1 MASITL
7 DHIGKSY
14 TAGVTVIR
22 DLSFEIKD
30 GEFMVFV
37 GPSGCGKSTVL
48 RMIAGLE
55 TVTSGTLKIGDRVVN
70 DVHPKDRDI
79 AMVFQSYALY
89 PHMTVYDNIAF
100 GLQIRK
106 IPEAEIKKR
115 VQEAA
120 DTLGLNAYLDRKPKA
135 LSGGQRQRVALG
147 RAIVRNPS
155 VFLFDEP
162 LSNLDAEL
170 RVHMRAELSKLQRR
184 LKTTTVYVT
193 HDQVEAMTMGHRIAV
208 LRPCGT
214 DPNVTNL
221 TQIGTPME
229 IYDTPANLFTAGF
242 MGTPKMNLLKAKITD
257 DGHDV
262 VFYGVRMPV
271 SPAFGAAAQ
280 RHKGRDVILGIRPEH
295 IGAAHEV
302 DWKSD
307 CSISGTIE
315 ILEPLG
321 HEVIVHF
328 QVQGET
334 VSGRLRSH
342 VALPRPGDP
351 ISLQVRTEAMHLF
364 DPSTEKRLAA

>member
-7 DHIGKSY
+7 DHVGKAY
-14 TAGVTVIR
+14 TPEVTVIR
-22 DLSFEIKD
+22 DLTFDIKD

-55 TVTSGTLKIGDRVVN
+55 TITSGTISIGERVVN

-106 IPEAEIKKR
+106 IPQDEIKKR

-170 RVHMRAELSKLQRR
+170 RVHMRAELSKLQRK

-208 LRPCGT
+208 LRPCGS
-214 DPNVTNL
+214 DPKVGNL
-221 TQIGTPME
+221 TQVGTPME

-262 VFYGVRMPV
+262 MFYGVRMPV
-271 SPAFGAAAQ
+271 SQQFKEAAQ
-280 RHKGRDVILGIRPEH
+280 KYKGRDVMLGIRPEH
-295 IGAAHEV
+295 IGAAHET
-302 DWKSD
+302 DWTSD
-307 CSISGTIE
+307 CSITGAIE

-328 QVQGET
+328 ELQGQT

-342 VALPRPGDP
+342 VALPAPGDA
-351 ISLQVRTEAMHLF
+351 ITLQVRTEAMHLF
-364 DPSTEKRLAA
+364 DPVSEQRLH

>member
-7 DHIGKSY
+7 DHLCKAY
-14 TAGVTVIR
+14 TPTVTVIR
-22 DLSFEIKD
+22 DLSFDIRD

-106 IPEAEIKKR
+106 IPDAEIKKR

-170 RVHMRAELSKLQRR
+170 RVHMRAELSKMQRR

-193 HDQVEAMTMGHRIAV
+193 HDQVEAMTMGHRICV
-208 LRPCGT
+208 LRPCGA
-214 DPNVTNL
+214 DPATSNL
-221 TQIGTPME
+221 TQVGTPME

-242 MGTPKMNLLKAKITD
+242 MGTPKMNLLKARITD
-257 DGHDV
+257 DGDDV
-262 VFYGVRMPV
+262 LFYGLRMPV
-271 SPAFGAAAQ
+271 SAQFRDAA
-280 RHKGRDVILGIRPEH
+280 RKHKGREVVLGIRPEH
-295 IGAAHEV
+295 IGAAHEI
-302 DWKSD
+302 DWTSD
-307 CSISGTIE
+307 TTISGAVE
-315 ILEPLG
+315 IVEPLG

-328 QVQGET
+328 EVQGQT

-342 VALPRPGDP
+342 HNMPGPGDP
-351 ISLQVRTEAMHLF
+351 ITLQVRTEAMHLF
-364 DPSTEKRLAA
+364 DPKTEQRLG

>member
-1 MASITL
+1 MASITI
-7 DHIGKSY
+7 DHLGKAY
-14 TAGVTVIR
+14 TPEVTVIR
-22 DLSFEIKD
+22 DLNFDIKD

-55 TVTSGTLKIGDRVVN
+55 TITSGTISIGDRVVN
-70 DVHPKDRDI
+70 EVHPKDRDI

-106 IPEAEIKKR
+106 IAPDDIKKR

-120 DTLGLNAYLDRKPKA
+120 DTLGLNAFLDRKPKA

-170 RVHMRAELSKLQRR
+170 RVHMRAELSKLQRT

-208 LRPCGT
+208 LRPCGS
-214 DPNVTNL
+214 DPKVSNL

-242 MGTPKMNLLKAKITD
+242 MGTPKMNLLKAKLTD

-262 VFYGVRMPV
+262 MFYGVRMPV
-271 SPAFGAAAQ
+271 SQQFKQAAQ
-280 RHKGRDVILGIRPEH
+280 KYKGRDVIVGIRPEH

-307 CSISGTIE
+307 CSITGTVE
-315 ILEPLG
+315 IPEPLG

-328 QVQGET
+328 NLQGET
-334 VSGRLRSH
+334 IAGRLRSH
-342 VALPRPGDP
+342 VSLPVPGDS
-351 ISLQVRTEAMHLF
+351 ITLQVRTEAMHLF
-364 DPSTEKRLAA
+364 DPVSELRLR

>member
-7 DHIGKSY
+7 DHVGKAY
-14 TAGVTVIR
+14 TPEVTVIR
-22 DLSFEIKD
+22 DLSFDIRD

-55 TVTSGTLKIGDRVVN
+55 SITSGRILIGDRVVN

-106 IPEAEIKKR
+106 LPEAEIKQR
-115 VQEAA
+115 VQAAA
-120 DTLGLNAYLDRKPKA
+120 DTLGLTAFLDRKPKA

-170 RVHMRAELSKLQRR
+170 RVHMRAELSKLQRN

-193 HDQVEAMTMGHRIAV
+193 HDQVEAMTMGHRIAI
-208 LRPCGT
+208 LRPCGS
-214 DPNVTNL
+214 DAGVSNL
-221 TQIGTPME
+221 TQVGTPME
-229 IYDTPANLFTAGF
+229 VYDTPANLFTAGF
-242 MGTPKMNLLKAKITD
+242 MGTPKMNLLKAKLSD
-257 DGHDV
+257 DGRDV
-262 VFYGVRMPV
+262 LFFGVRMPV
-271 SPAFGAAAQ
+271 SAQFSSAAQ
-280 RHKGRDVILGIRPEH
+280 KYKGRDVILGIRPEH

-307 CSISGTIE
+307 CSVNGTIE

-328 QVQGET
+328 DIQGTT
-334 VSGRLRSH
+334 VAGRLRSH
-342 VALPRPGDP
+342 QALPSPGEP
-351 ISLQVRTEAMHLF
+351 ISLVVKTEAMHLF
-364 DPSTEKRLAA
+364 DPVSEKRLA

>member
-1 MASITL
+1 MAAITL
-7 DHIGKSY
+7 DHLGKAY
-14 TAGVTVIR
+14 TADVTVIR
-22 DLSFEIKD
+22 DLTFDIKD

-55 TVTSGTLKIGDRVVN
+55 TITTGSLSIGGRVVN

-106 IPEAEIKKR
+106 IAPDEIKKR

-120 DTLGLNAYLDRKPKA
+120 DTLGLNPFLDRKPKA

-170 RVHMRAELSKLQRR
+170 RVHMRAELSKLQRK

-208 LRPCGT
+208 LRPCGA
-214 DPNVTNL
+214 DPKVSNL
-221 TQIGTPME
+221 TQVGTPME
-229 IYDTPANLFTAGF
+229 IYDTPANLFTARF
-242 MGTPKMNLLKAKITD
+242 MGTPKMNLLKAKISN

-262 VFYGVRMPV
+262 LFYGIRMQV
-271 SPAFGAAAQ
+271 SQQFRQAAEK
-280 RHKGRDVILGIRPEH
+280 HKGRDVIVGIRPEH

-302 DWKSD
+302 DWQSN
-307 CSISGTIE
+307 CSITGTIE

-328 QVQGET
+328 ELQGET

-342 VALPRPGDP
+342 VSLPAPGDP
-351 ISLQVRTEAMHLF
+351 ITLQVNTEAMHLF
-364 DPSTEKRLAA
+364 DPVSEQRLS

>member
-7 DHIGKSY
+7 DHICKAY
-14 TAGVTVIR
+14 TADVTVIR
-22 DLSFEIKD
+22 DLSFDIRD

-55 TVTSGTLKIGDRVVN
+55 TITSGTLKIGDRVVN

-106 IPEAEIKKR
+106 IPADEIRKR

-120 DTLGLNAYLDRKPKA
+120 DTLGLNDFLERKPKA

-208 LRPCGT
+208 LRPCGA
-214 DPNVTNL
+214 DPKVGNL

-229 IYDTPANLFTAGF
+229 IYDTPANVFTAGF
-242 MGTPKMNLLKAKITD
+242 MGTPKMNLIKAKITD
-257 DGHDV
+257 DGAEVACD
-262 VFYGVRMPV
+262 GVRMPV
-271 SPAFGAAAQ
+271 SAAFRDAAH
-280 RHKGRDVILGIRPEH
+280 RHRGHDVILGIRPEH
-295 IGAAHEV
+295 IGAAQEI
-302 DWKSD
+302 DWE
-307 CSISGTIE
+307 SGTSVTGTVE

-328 QVQGET
+328 QVQGQT
-334 VSGRLRSH
+334 LSGRLRSH
-342 VALPRPGDP
+342 GVLPGMGES
-351 ISLQVRTEAMHLF
+351 ITLQVRSEAMHLF
-364 DPSTEKRLAA
+364 DAATEQRLS

>member
-1 MASITL
+1 MASISL
-7 DHIGKSY
+7 DRICKAY
-14 TAGVTVIR
+14 TADVTVIR
-22 DLSFEIKD
+22 DLSFDIHD

-55 TVTSGTLKIGDRVVN
+55 TITSGTMKIGDRVVN

-120 DTLGLNAYLDRKPKA
+120 DTLGLNAFLERKPKA

-208 LRPCGT
+208 LRPCGS
-214 DPNVTNL
+214 DPKVSNL

-229 IYDTPANLFTAGF
+229 IYDAPANVFTAGF
-242 MGTPKMNLLKAKITD
+242 MGTPKMNLLKAKLTD

-262 VFYGVRMPV
+262 MFYGVRMPV
-271 SPAFGAAAQ
+271 APAFRDAALKH
-280 RHKGRDVILGIRPEH
+280 RGRDVVLGIRPEH
-295 IGAAHEV
+295 IGAEHEV
-302 DWKSD
+302 DWTSQTQV
-307 CSISGTIE
+307 SGTVE

-334 VSGRLRSH
+334 LSGRLRSH
-342 VALPRPGDP
+342 QALPAMGEP
-351 ISLQVRTEAMHLF
+351 ITLQVRTEAMHLF
-364 DPSTEKRLAA
+364 DAATEQRLR